1 MSGSIIGMEGMLL
14 MSTFDAIQQAMV
26 DELTKVPGVQVRTGI
41 PCRTVKPCG
50 PEVHNLH
57 MTECHGMLLHHE
69 GPHSWEK

>member
-1 MSGSIIGMEGMLL
+1 MRPRTLREIKTIEQMKQM
-14 MSTFDAIQQAMV
+14 AYKI
-26 DELTKVPGVQVRTGI
+26 PGVEVRTDV
-41 PCRTVKPCG
+41 PCRAIKPCG